1 MRRALLKSR
10 WRTAKIATVL
20 AAVLAALTGMGATA
34 VSAGTTTGPWSQTSY
49 NAAQSRANLNE
60 QILTRTTVGKV
71 LHLRDITPPPADT
84 TGCSAPGIVAPV
96 LTGGRLY
103 AVANGRLTKYNPAT
117 GTVIWQRTPD
127 PTFSVYFRSLAVAG
141 GLVIVGELD
150 CGSVSDPNGFIQAFN
165 ASTGA
170 LVWSTFITPNRNGA
184 LMQLVVSG
192 GYVVAAGASDGGGDV
207 VSVRKLTTGASV
219 WYRETDYCG
228 GGGNVLV
235 AAQLVMSIACAQNA
249 ASLTANN
256 LATGALAWSRP
267 GVWGLQR
274 GDTDASTGRHLYAT
288 NPNGTVVSLNPL
300 TGKWQYQLAGATH
313 VLAVATSRVFADC
326 GSLGVCAYSITS
338 GSRQWNAQPGS
349 ATDLAA
355 SAGGVLYLDQG
366 LALNTG
372 TGAIMA
378 TLWVGSQAS
387 ALAVGNGRIAVV
399 TGPAGQV
406 LKLYGLPGY

>member
-256 LATGALAWSRP
+256 LATGALAWS
-267 GVWGLQR
+267 L
-274 GDTDASTGRHLYAT
+274 ASGGCSAAT
-288 NPNGTVVSLNPL
+288 PMR
-300 TGKWQYQLAGATH
+300 QLA
-313 VLAVATSRVFADC
+313 ATSTPRTLTAR
-326 GSLGVCAYSITS
+326 SSASIPSPGS
-338 GSRQWNAQPGS
+338 GSTSWLGRPMCSPSLPPGCS
-349 ATDLAA
+349 RTAAA
-355 SAGGVLYLDQG
+355 SACVPTASRPAAGS
-366 LALNTG
+366 G
-372 TGAIMA
+372 THSRAPPQ
-378 TLWVGSQAS
+378 TWLPQ
-387 ALAVGNGRIAVV
+387 
-399 TGPAGQV
+399 PAGCST
-406 LKLYGLPGY
+406 LTRDWR